1 MSNLPE
7 QDQMQIL
14 EKLRKE
20 LRTTR
25 IFCAISSVLTLLL
38 LAGGCFA
45 VVVAQDYAV
54 KVQEYATEVMPVI
67 RELSKLD
74 VEEFNLTMENVNASL
89 QSVDWEQVA
98 ASLEALDVD
107 ALNEAIENLDTEELT
122 EALKNLNDAS
132 DKLRTIGDKMSSI
145 TSVFGKK

>member
-1 MSNLPE
+1 MGNVTE

-25 IFCAISSVLTLLL
+25 IFCAISSVLTILLL
-38 LAGGCFA
+38 VGGCF
-45 VVVAQDYAV
+45 VVGMARDYV
-54 KVQEYATEVMPVI
+54 GKVQVYVEELTPVI
-67 RELSKLD
+67 QELSKLD

-89 QSVDWEQVA
+89 QSVDWEQVSV
-98 ASLEALDVD
+98 SLDKLDV
-107 ALNEAIENLDTEELT
+107 EAINETIEDLDTEELT

-132 DKLRTIGDKMSSI
+132 DKLRAIGEKMASFPSL
-145 TSVFGKK
+145 FGK

>member
-1 MSNLPE
+1 MSNVQE
-7 QDQMQIL
+7 QDQVQIL

-38 LAGGCFA
+38 LVGGCF
-45 VVVAQDYAV
+45 VVRTAQDYV
-54 KVQEYATEVMPVI
+54 NKVQEYAVEVTPVMQK
-67 RELSKLD
+67 LAKLD
-74 VEEFNLTMENVNASL
+74 VEEFNFTLENVNATL
-89 QSVDWEQVA
+89 QSIDWEEVS

-132 DKLRTIGDKMSSI
+132 DKLKAIGDKLASFASL
-145 TSVFGKK
+145 FGR

>member
-1 MSNLPE
+1 MSNVQE

-38 LAGGCFA
+38 LVGGCIA
-45 VVVAQDYAV
+45 VVIAQDYAG
-54 KVQEYATEVMPVI
+54 KVQEYAEEVTPVI
-67 RELSKLD
+67 EQLAKLD
-74 VEEFNLTMENVNASL
+74 VEEFNLTMENVNTSL

-122 EALKNLNDAS
+122 EALKNLNDVSAT
-132 DKLRTIGDKMSSI
+132 LRVVGDKVSSW
-145 TSVFGKK
+145 TSVFGK